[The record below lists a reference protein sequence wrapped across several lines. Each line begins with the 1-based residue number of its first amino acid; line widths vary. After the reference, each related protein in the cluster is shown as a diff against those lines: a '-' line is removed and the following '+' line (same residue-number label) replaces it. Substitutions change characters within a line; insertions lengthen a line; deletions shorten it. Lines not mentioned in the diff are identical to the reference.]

1 MKNHLSI
8 SGIREE
14 YSSRELNESSIAAN
28 PFYQFQFWLEEAIK
42 SKVNEPTAMNLATVD
57 KRNRPK
63 SRIVLLKDFS
73 QDGFVFFTNY
83 QSQKGNDL
91 AQNPFGS
98 INFFWPELERQV
110 RIEGIIGKIN
120 TSQSDE
126 YFASRPRG
134 SQIGANVSPQS
145 KIIKKSELENRVH
158 NFEISNEGKVI
169 DRPENWGGYILKPD
183 YFEFWQGRPSRLHD
197 RLTFLLENNEWVI
210 NRIAP

>member
-110 RIEGIIGKIN
+110 RIEGRIGKIN

>member
-1 MKNHLSI
+1 MKNYLSI

-73 QDGFVFFTNY
+73 QEGFVFFTNY

-91 AQNPFGS
+91 AHNPFGS

-110 RIEGIIGKIN
+110 RIEGMISKVN

-145 KIIKKSELENRVH
+145 KIINKSELENRVR
-158 NFEISNEGKVI
+158 NFEVSNEGKII

-197 RLTFLLENNEWVI
+197 RLTFLLENNEWLI